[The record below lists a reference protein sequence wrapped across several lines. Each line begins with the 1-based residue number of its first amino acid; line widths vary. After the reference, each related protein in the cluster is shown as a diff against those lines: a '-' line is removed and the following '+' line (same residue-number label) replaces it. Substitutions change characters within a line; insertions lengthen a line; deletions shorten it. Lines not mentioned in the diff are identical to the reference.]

1 MIITDVGM
9 LPTVGGT
16 IPRQVDLGFMRK
28 VEGLESESKALSSIS
43 SKVSAS
49 SSFVDL
55 LHDRLHPIS

>member
-1 MIITDVGM
+1 M

-16 IPRQVDLGFMRK
+16 ILRQVDLGFIRK
-28 VEGLESESKALSSIS
+28 VEGLESESKALSSRS